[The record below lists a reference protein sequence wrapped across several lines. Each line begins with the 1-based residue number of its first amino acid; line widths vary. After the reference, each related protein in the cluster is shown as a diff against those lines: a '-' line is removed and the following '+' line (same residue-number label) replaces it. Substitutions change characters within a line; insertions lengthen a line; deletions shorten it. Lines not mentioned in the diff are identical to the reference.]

1 MTQGYQQFPS
11 GVIESR
17 KVVTSPLDF
26 LQPIRS
32 DVVYF
37 IDGVIDFTGSGVSIE
52 VPASGITLAG
62 DGVNISSI
70 ICSDPNY
77 TLFTSPV
84 GGSGDIFIKD
94 MSVSVSG
101 ASSQVYGVTDSDG
114 SHAIELSTVNYNNCA
129 SLGEISGYRQGLENR
144 TGRFGGDPSLT
155 LSGAWSGGFR
165 ISTSIVRNI
174 PASSVSPLFRAGSGF
189 VMQNRFLT
197 DINADLGANMSLLDF
212 SAANFPNA
220 STLQIDFAI
229 IARNGVVNAADPT
242 ITPNIDASNL
252 SSAWIGNIGLPNTYV
267 GGRVGVSVEATTV
280 ISTAGVFVDV
290 NGTFASSMLVHFDN
304 PASSQLRHLGANP
317 RDYKI
322 DFDLVVDG
330 DRNRE
335 VEIKIVKW
343 DNSASQFV
351 DVGSQRR
358 TVNNLAGGRDV
369 AFFNDTLPV
378 TLDTNDYIK
387 LQIANNTD
395 TSNLTAEVDSFV
407 LVSGR

>member
-1 MTQGYQQFPS
+1 
-11 GVIESR
+11 
-17 KVVTSPLDF
+17 
-26 LQPIRS
+26 
-32 DVVYF
+32 
-37 IDGVIDFTGSGVSIE
+37 
-52 VPASGITLAG
+52 
-62 DGVNISSI
+62 
-70 ICSDPNY
+70 
-77 TLFTSPV
+77 
-84 GGSGDIFIKD
+84 
-94 MSVSVSG
+94 
-101 ASSQVYGVTDSDG
+101 
-114 SHAIELSTVNYNNCA
+114 
-129 SLGEISGYRQGLENR
+129 
-144 TGRFGGDPSLT
+144 
-155 LSGAWSGGFR
+155 
-165 ISTSIVRNI
+165 
-174 PASSVSPLFRAGSGF
+174 
-189 VMQNRFLT
+189 MQNRFLT